1 MRNIYEPNELK
12 QLGFNY
18 YSLEEILIKKKS
30 HNFHQSIIREY
41 DIRGIYGETLFD
53 IDAEILGNLFGKI
66 IGKNN
71 TINIGYD
78 GRLSSISL
86 KKLISGLLECGVH
99 VNEIGL
105 CPTPLLY
112 FSCFELSA
120 KGGIIVTGSHNPKN
134 HNGFKI
140 VLENMPFFGKDLLGI
155 SKDAKG
161 FEYRE
166 FAGSLTSQDLEKK
179 YISRLLQNLNQKKN
193 KYCLG
198 FR

>member
-1 MRNIYEPNELK
+1 MTSSDYL
-12 QLGFNY
+12 L
-18 YSLEEILIKKKS
+18 SVLLL
-30 HNFHQSIIREY
+30 
-41 DIRGIYGETLFD
+41 GETLFD

-78 GRLSSISL
+78 GRLSSVSL
-86 KKLISGLLECGVH
+86 KKKLISGLLECGVH

-112 FSCFELSA
+112 FSCFDLSA

-140 VLENMPFFGKDLLGI
+140 VLEISPPIIDRRLVLVVVAVALLLDNMLLTTVGRN
-155 SKDAKG
+155 SHH
-161 FEYRE
+161 F
-166 FAGSLTSQDLEKK
+166 
-179 YISRLLQNLNQKKN
+179 
-193 KYCLG
+193 
-198 FR
+198 

>member
-1 MRNIYEPNELK
+1 M
-12 QLGFNY
+12 
-18 YSLEEILIKKKS
+18 
-30 HNFHQSIIREY
+30 
-41 DIRGIYGETLFD
+41 
-53 IDAEILGNLFGKI
+53 
-66 IGKNN
+66 
-71 TINIGYD
+71 
-78 GRLSSISL
+78 
-86 KKLISGLLECGVH
+86 H

-166 FAGSLTSQDLEKK
+166 FAGSLTSQDLEKNIFQGFYK
-179 YISRLLQNLNQKKN
+179 TSIKK
-193 KYCLG
+193 KK
-198 FR
+198 

>member
-1 MRNIYEPNELK
+1 M
-12 QLGFNY
+12 
-18 YSLEEILIKKKS
+18 IKNKS

-71 TINIGYD
+71 TINIGHD

-112 FSCFELSA
+112 FSVSNFLLKEDYCNRLSQ
-120 KGGIIVTGSHNPKN
+120 SKN

-140 VLENMPFFGKDLLGI
+140 VLENMLFFRKRFI
-155 SKDAKG
+155 
-161 FEYRE
+161 R
-166 FAGSLTSQDLEKK
+166 
-179 YISRLLQNLNQKKN
+179 N
-193 KYCLG
+193 K
-198 FR
+198 